1 MARETVRRTARDNPY
16 LHKDFHGALSV
27 AIEYLDEHFG
37 EEAVREYLR
46 RFARAFYA
54 PLTEDLARRGP
65 AALEEHFARIYRE
78 EGGGVEMTLDADSL
92 WIRVTA
98 CPAVTHL
105 RERGYPVARLFH
117 ETTRTINEAI
127 CEGTPYAAELIEY
140 DEATGRSVQRFF
152 RRPS

>member
-1 MARETVRRTARDNPY
+1 
-16 LHKDFHGALSV
+16 
-27 AIEYLDEHFG
+27 
-37 EEAVREYLR
+37 
-46 RFARAFYA
+46 
-54 PLTEDLARRGP
+54 
-65 AALEEHFARIYRE
+65 
-78 EGGGVEMTLDADSL
+78 MTLDADSL

-105 RERGYPVARLFH
+105 RERGYPVARLFR
-117 ETTRTINEAI
+117 ETTRTVNEAI